1 MKAKKRIS
9 NYVLIISGSILTSLG
24 IALFIAPAKLAS
36 GGVSGIAVIL
46 FHLLNINVGLAIF
59 ILSVPL
65 FIAGVKIFGRRYG
78 YASLVGTILLSA
90 FTSLFGYLFGYDGVL
105 DYSDSINVLLSAI
118 FGGFLGGFGTGLV
131 LRGGANTGGTD
142 IAAQILSKYT
152 PLAVGTALFIVDGLV
167 LLSGGFIFGLESA
180 LFATLSLYT
189 TSITINYVV
198 LNIGTRYAKT
208 ALIISDNHEVI
219 AKRITTELGHG
230 ATYLQGKGAYTQKD
244 KPVLMSVIPNR
255 KISSLIAIVRESDP
269 VAFMIIE
276 EVHEVMGEGFSTLDY
291 H

>member
-1 MKAKKRIS
+1 MKVKKRFRD
-9 NYVLIISGSILTSLG
+9 YVLIILGSAVTALG
-24 IALFIAPAKLAS
+24 ISLFVAPAKLAS

-46 FHLLNINVGLAIF
+46 FHIFDIDVGLSILA
-59 ILSVPL
+59 LSVPL

-78 YASLVGTILLSA
+78 FASLVGTLLLSA
-90 FTSLFGYLFGYDGVL
+90 FTYLFGMLFGYEGML
-105 DYSDSINVLLSAI
+105 DYSDSINTLLSAI
-118 FGGFLGGFGTGLV
+118 YGGLLGGFGIGLV

-142 IAAQILSKYT
+142 IAAQIISRYT
-152 PLAVGTALFIVDGLV
+152 PLAVGTSLFIVDGLV

-180 LFATLSLYT
+180 LFATLSLYV
-189 TSITINYVV
+189 TSISINYVV

-208 ALIISDNHEVI
+208 ALIISDRHEMI
-219 AKRITTELGHG
+219 STRITQELGHG

-269 VAFMIIE
+269 GAFMIIE
-276 EVHEVMGEGFSTLDY
+276 EAHEVMGEGFSTLDY

>member
-1 MKAKKRIS
+1 MKVKKRFRD
-9 NYVLIISGSILTSLG
+9 YMLIMLGSIITSLG
-24 IALFIAPAKLAS
+24 ISLFITPAKLAS

-46 FHLLNINVGLAIF
+46 FHLFDINVGFAIF
-59 ILSVPL
+59 LLSVPL

-78 YASLVGTILLSA
+78 FASLVGTILLSA
-90 FTSLFGYLFGYDGVL
+90 FTSLFGYLFGYEGLL
-105 DYSDSINVLLSAI
+105 DYSDSINILLSAI

-167 LLSGGFIFGLESA
+167 LLTGGFIFGLESA

-198 LNIGTRYAKT
+198 LSIGTRYAKT
-208 ALIISDNHEVI
+208 ALIISDKHETI
-219 AKRITTELGHG
+219 SYRITEELGHG
-230 ATYLQGKGAYTQKD
+230 ATYLQGKGAYTQQE

-269 VAFMIIE
+269 SAFMIIE